1 MRHSVPPEG
10 LKRSPARREIRP
22 GLNGLAESPQKKTPC
37 SMPDTRKMHNV
48 RISGISGQGHRS
60 PPRLL
65 LLQGLTDRRHIKLN
79 FFPLR
84 LEKHDAPRYIIT
96 EHSGNR
102 IAGKVIKSFKD
113 KETEAVYNGER
124 SRKLPGDIQTA
135 ARRKMRMLNAATAPE
150 DLSTPPGNHF
160 EALTG
165 RPGFFSIRVNIQ
177 WRVTFSWSDGAE
189 NVKIED
195 YH

>member
-1 MRHSVPPEG
+1 M
-10 LKRSPARREIRP
+10 
-22 GLNGLAESPQKKTPC
+22 
-37 SMPDTRKMHNV
+37 
-48 RISGISGQGHRS
+48 
-60 PPRLL
+60 
-65 LLQGLTDRRHIKLN
+65 
-79 FFPLR
+79 
-84 LEKHDAPRYIIT
+84 
-96 EHSGNR
+96 
-102 IAGKVIKSFKD
+102 IKSFKD